1 MDYSKRMCQGC
12 FIDQKRKL
20 GDRRRSDTI
29 STGAG
34 GSPPAVCRSVA
45 HLVGGPCACVVG
57 DLALA
62 RVPCVSAAWAW
73 GWLLVCV
80 LGDLALGRV
89 RCVWAALACFAVLRF
104 GFDMCPPIPRILPS
118 SNPQPPTSAPRSS
131 LCHLR
136 LLHPASSLC
145 HLLRHEL
152 RSATSTCFTPLFHSA
167 ASAF

>member
-1 MDYSKRMCQGC
+1 MCQGC

-20 GDRRRSDTI
+20 GDRRRSYTV

-62 RVPCVSAAWAW
+62 RVRCVSAAWAW

-89 RCVWAALACFAVLRF
+89 RCVWAALGCFAVLRF
-104 GFDMCPPIPRILPS
+104 GFDTCPPSRAFSLLRTP
-118 SNPQPPTSAPRSS
+118 NPQ
-131 LCHLR
+131 
-136 LLHPASSLC
+136 LLH
-145 HLLRHEL
+145 HEVH
-152 RSATSTCFTPLFHSA
+152 SATSAFCTLLLLFATSCAMNFVLPPPPVSPRFFHSA
-167 ASAF
+167 ASAV